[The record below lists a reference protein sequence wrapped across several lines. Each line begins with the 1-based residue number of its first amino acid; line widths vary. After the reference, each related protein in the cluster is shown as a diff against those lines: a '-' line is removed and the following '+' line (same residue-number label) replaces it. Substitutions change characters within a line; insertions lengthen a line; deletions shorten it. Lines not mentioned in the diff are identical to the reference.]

1 MSNLKTLFDKNN
13 RRSWFNGIKQSII
26 IEKYY
31 NNLPEN
37 FEAIVLS
44 GQPEN
49 SNSPNAGET
58 IGSGFSEANDN
69 RYYFVR
75 IRPLMSIDNIL
86 PDPFS
91 EKHIPTARKL
101 INMHPIAYIAV
112 NDTVHPPTHG
122 DVFQCR
128 YTRDDKLGF
137 QLVDRIRDSGK
148 KIGLFDN
155 RSTHQQFNTLTPGLY
170 RDSDGYGDDFGG
182 TDTFVSEGKV
192 KSGGLNFT
200 FEEYK
205 ELSQLGV
212 FDPILTFVRKRETG
226 AASEV
231 GGNQYDAYNYF
242 DYPRI
247 NGKPKKKLYT
257 GKTGLLEKPLT
268 QYTIAEIR
276 YIQENG
282 VIKGQGTGRM
292 RDANACGGYQLIG
305 NTFGSAID
313 NITGLDTGFI
323 FSKENQD
330 ALGVYLVTRKRVTL
344 GHYLFGRNNSMK
356 SAGNDLAYEFASIH
370 LQRAAVRTDRV
381 YEDNPDPPPKRIRLP
396 DRKVPRPAYTRY
408 YDGDGIHREAPPN
421 KPKADEARD
430 AMNATRNLI
439 AGNARAKELYEIANN
454 RKKR

>member
-1 MSNLKTLFDKNN
+1 MSNLKNLFDKDN
-13 RRSWFNGIKQSII
+13 RRSWFNGAKQSLITDF
-26 IEKYY
+26 YY
-31 NNLPEN
+31 NKLPEN

-44 GQPEN
+44 GNPYQSSAPSAQPA
-49 SNSPNAGET
+49 SNFNQN
-58 IGSGFSEANDN
+58 NDN

-75 IRPLMSIDNIL
+75 IRPLMSIENII
-86 PDPFS
+86 PDPFK
-91 EKHIPTARKL
+91 EKDTNLIRRL
-101 INMHPIAYIAV
+101 INMHPIGYIAV
-112 NDTVHPPTHG
+112 NDTIHPPTHG
-122 DVFQCR
+122 DIFQCR
-128 YTRDDKLGF
+128 YTRNDKLGF
-137 QLVDRIRDSGK
+137 ELVDRLRDSGK
-148 KIGLFDN
+148 RVEQFDN
-155 RSTHQQFNTLTPGLY
+155 RSFHQQFNTMGPTLY
-170 RDSDGYGDDFGG
+170 GEADFGD

-192 KSGGLNFT
+192 KRGGLNFN

-212 FDPILTFVRKRETG
+212 FDPILTFVRKWETG
-226 AASEV
+226 TGRHV

-247 NGKPKKKLYT
+247 DGKTKKTLCT

-276 YIQENG
+276 YIQDNK
-282 VIKGQGTGRM
+282 VIKGERTGRM

-305 NTFGSAID
+305 GSFKGAID
-313 NITGLDTGFI
+313 NIAGLNTGFV

-344 GHYLFGRNNSMK
+344 GHYLFGGNNSMK

-370 LQRAAVRTDRV
+370 LQRAAVRTDKV
-381 YEDNPDPPPKRIRLP
+381 YEKDPVTGKRIRLP

-408 YDGDGIHREAPPN
+408 YDGDGIHKDKPPN
-421 KPKADEARD
+421 KNRANEARD

-454 RKKR
+454 RKK